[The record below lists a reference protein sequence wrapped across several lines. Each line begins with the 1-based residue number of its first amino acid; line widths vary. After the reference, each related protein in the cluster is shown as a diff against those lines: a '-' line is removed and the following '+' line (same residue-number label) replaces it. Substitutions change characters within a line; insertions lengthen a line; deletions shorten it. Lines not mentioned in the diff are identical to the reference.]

1 MAKRVIT
8 LTIHFN
14 VEDDNVH
21 KNNSLDCISMADY
34 LCSVLSEQLKDNTA
48 PGASHQITGHYE
60 TTNAVVHGDGRSVN
74 ANDDDMYNSSFLDEG
89 GY

>member
-1 MAKRVIT
+1 MAKRVIA

-34 LCSVLSEQLKDNTA
+34 LCSVLIERLMDNSA
-48 PGASHQITGHYE
+48 PGASHQITGQYV
-60 TTNAVVHGDGRSVN
+60 TTNTVVHGDGRSVN
-74 ANDDDMYNSSFLDEG
+74 ANDADMCNSSYLDEG